1 MGVGPKGTLGPDR
14 RPGRG
19 KDEHARGFPVCTA
32 TIDYPGRGYR
42 GFFGWVQR
50 VRSTDNTVG
59 RRAFEMDPA
68 RFFEDSPAPYCW
80 YGFKPVLFGAP
91 SRDRSLPLDWL
102 AHSFLAF
109 TPRGDDARK
118 QIVPLLGF
126 SWGFAIAIT
135 VRSLSRLSVDSRHTT
150 GRTTLCRCA
159 SATRDGSSHPPP
171 SSHQAPKPPGPH
183 TRPRS

>member
-42 GFFGWVQR
+42 RFFGWVQR
-50 VRSTDNTVG
+50 VRSTDTHSG
-59 RRAFEMDPA
+59 AA
-68 RFFEDSPAPYCW
+68 R
-80 YGFKPVLFGAP
+80 
-91 SRDRSLPLDWL
+91 SRWIRL
-102 AHSFLAF
+102 
-109 TPRGDDARK
+109 DDARK

-159 SATRDGSSHPPP
+159 SAIRDGSSHPPA